1 MNLGRRQVVEHR
13 IAAQQLDRE
22 PASRALTDAAI
33 FDLGV
38 QDTGR
43 DGASWALV
51 NRGLPVA
58 RPGDLEACEDVAL
71 VWTLRAA
78 PHYYRRADLT
88 DVWVA
93 TSPFSEADA
102 NKRVVGAGK
111 PLKEAGVTTL
121 DGLAEVATRLREVV
135 TEPRSKGDVSTRLT
149 SVLAEPYLRPCVPC
163 DAVHSWE
170 VPFRIGALYGGLE
183 LQPGTSPPVLQRIP
197 GWSKRRWGPAPDP
210 LSAPA
215 RLQPIRRY
223 LEFQGPA
230 TPHDVAAFLDA
241 PVTEVKK
248 HWPEDAV
255 SVRLDREE
263 RWLIGEPQSASSSGL
278 VRLLGPYDLLLQGR
292 DRDLIVPETSRHKE
306 LWPVIGRPGAVLV
319 GVDVIGIWR
328 PAASG
333 KSLKLRIQPWT
344 KITTRIRD
352 RIGQEA
358 ERLAGHR
365 GVELTSVEGMS

>member
-1 MNLGRRQVVEHR
+1 MTLSRRQVMEHR
-13 IAAQQLDRE
+13 IAAQELDRE
-22 PASRALTDAAI
+22 PAPRALTDAAI

-51 NRGLPVA
+51 NRGVPVA
-58 RPGDLEACEDVAL
+58 RPGDLEGCEDVAL

-78 PHYYRRADLT
+78 PHYYRRSDLAD
-88 DVWVA
+88 VFVA
-93 TSPFSEADA
+93 TSPLSEADA
-102 NKRVVGAGK
+102 VKRVVGAGK

-135 TEPRSKGDVSTRLT
+135 TEPRSKGEVSTRLT
-149 SVLAEPYLRPCVPC
+149 QVLDDPYLRPCVPC

-170 VPFRIGALYGGLE
+170 VPFRIAALYGGLE
-183 LQPGTSPPVLQRIP
+183 LQPGTSPPVMQRVP
-197 GWSKRRWGPAPDP
+197 GWSRRRWGPAPDP

-230 TPHDVAAFLDA
+230 TAHEVAAFLDA

-255 SVRLDREE
+255 PVRLDGEE
-263 RWLIGEPQSASSSGL
+263 HWLIGEAQSAGSSGL

-292 DRDLIVPETSRHKE
+292 DRDLIVPDGARHKE

-319 GVDVIGIWR
+319 GVDVVGTWR

-333 KSLKLRIQPWT
+333 KSLKLRVQPWT
-344 KITTRIRD
+344 RIARSVVA
-352 RIGQEA
+352 RIGEEA
-358 ERLAGHR
+358 ERLAAHR
-365 GVELTSVEGMS
+365 GVQLTSVEGLG

>member
-1 MNLGRRQVVEHR
+1 MDLSRRQVVEHR

-22 PASRALTDAAI
+22 PAVRALTDAAI

-51 NRGLPVA
+51 NRGVPVA
-58 RPGDLEACEDVAL
+58 RPSHLEACEDLGL
-71 VWTLRAA
+71 VWTLRAS
-78 PHYYRRADLT
+78 PHYYRRSDLA

-102 NKRVVGAGK
+102 VKRVVGAGK

-135 TEPRSKGDVSTRLT
+135 TEPRSKGEVSTQLT
-149 SVLAEPYLRPCVPC
+149 SVLAEPYLRSCVPC

-197 GWSKRRWGPAPDP
+197 NWSRRQWGPAPDP

-230 TPHDVAAFLDA
+230 TPRDVAAFLDA

-248 HWPEDAV
+248 HWPEEAV
-255 SVRLDREE
+255 SVRLNGQE
-263 RWLIGEPQSASSSGL
+263 RWMIGEPKTSTGSEL

-292 DRDLIVPETSRHKE
+292 DRDLLVPAVARHKQ
-306 LWPVIGRPGAVLV
+306 LWPIIGRPGAIMVAVDLV
-319 GVDVIGIWR
+319 GSWR
-328 PAASG
+328 PAAG
-333 KSLKLRIQPWT
+333 GSLTVRGEPWT
-344 KITTRIRD
+344 KITKRD
-352 RIGQEA
+352 RSRIGQQA
-358 ERLAGHR
+358 ERLAAHR
-365 GVELTSVEGMS
+365 GVIFSTVEYAP